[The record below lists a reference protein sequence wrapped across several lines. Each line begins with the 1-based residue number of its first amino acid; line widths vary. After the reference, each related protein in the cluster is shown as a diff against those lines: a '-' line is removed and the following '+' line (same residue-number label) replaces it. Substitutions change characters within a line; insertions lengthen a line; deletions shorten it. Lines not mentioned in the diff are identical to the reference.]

1 MTSLPDLGSVNE
13 KESNEMAAVAGYA
26 DGGDNISDER
36 CANYGDVKPL
46 PGSRRAQSYRPRMWE
61 LRFAGSGPRDCALL
75 LSPG

>member
-1 MTSLPDLGSVNE
+1 
-13 KESNEMAAVAGYA
+13 MAAVAGYA
-26 DGGDNISDER
+26 DGGDNMLAIDLR

-61 LRFAGSGPRDCALL
+61 LRFAGRGHAIALYL